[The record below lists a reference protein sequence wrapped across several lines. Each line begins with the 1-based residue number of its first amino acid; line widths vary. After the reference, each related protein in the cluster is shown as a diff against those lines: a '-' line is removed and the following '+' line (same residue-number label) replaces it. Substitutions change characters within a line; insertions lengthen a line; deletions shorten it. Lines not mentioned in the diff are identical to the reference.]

1 MIYVDNGLSRD
12 YDIHLSSI
20 TTCSHAAGY
29 NINVNTRKLGPVY
42 TDKEVRMPKPQ
53 RKE

>member
-1 MIYVDNGLSRD
+1 LIMDSLEIMTYIYP
-12 YDIHLSSI
+12 SI

-42 TDKEVRMPKPQ
+42 TKTR
-53 RKE
+53 R